1 MKIRWMDGNYFV
13 WQLSY
18 YLEKTLLCEGPL
30 GEVWKKDW
38 KKTEGRFVAP
48 TARGDDK
55 YINPSQDD
63 GIGYSLL
70 TGKCHQPIQDE
81 TAFTEQQSGQ
91 VITTHSLTH

>member
-13 WQLSY
+13 VAALVFGENPSLRRTSLAR
-18 YLEKTLLCEGPL
+18 LEERL
-30 GEVWKKDW
+30 KKN
-38 KKTEGRFVAP
+38 GRQVCAAP

-63 GIGYSLL
+63 GIGYSL